1 MLPFL
6 RRGDGVTSYDLVVR
20 PTDDPTLVVV
30 EVEGELDLTN
40 AHEVEERLG
49 ALVAGEDA
57 ALVLD
62 LNRLL
67 FIDSAAL
74 HVLFRTARRLGRDRF
89 GLVLEPGAAVA
100 RTLSIV
106 GISQV
111 ARVSETPDDLVPAL
125 D

>member
-1 MLPFL
+1 
-6 RRGDGVTSYDLVVR
+6 VTSYDLFER
-20 PTDDPTLVVV
+20 PTDDPTLVIV
-30 EVEGELDLTN
+30 EVAGELDLTN

-49 ALVAGEDA
+49 ALAEREDET
-57 ALVLD
+57 LVLD

-74 HVLFRTARRLGRDRF
+74 HVLFRLARRLGRDRF
-89 GLVLEPGAAVA
+89 GLVLQHGAPIA

-106 GISQV
+106 GISEV